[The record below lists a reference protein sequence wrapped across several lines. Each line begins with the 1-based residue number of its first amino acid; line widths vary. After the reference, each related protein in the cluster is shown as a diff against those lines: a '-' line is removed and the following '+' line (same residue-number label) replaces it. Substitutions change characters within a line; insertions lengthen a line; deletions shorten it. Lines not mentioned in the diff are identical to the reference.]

1 MKRHV
6 IFGPCPGAFP
16 ANLLRAAALCLGWLV
31 AGWAT
36 AAEAAEALA
45 NASAVRRLSPAEAA
59 ESRPVQ
65 ISGVVVVLAE
75 ATPAVV
81 LIDETDGVYVRTQRV
96 LGTRLRVGDR
106 VAVTGIT
113 APGDFA
119 PIVVA
124 TEVRRLGAAPLPP
137 PTRTTL
143 AEVAT
148 GGFDADW
155 VEVEGIV
162 RDGQLVPRVA
172 DPNGRG
178 TLLVLAWADT
188 RIRVRVQAELDVASL
203 IDAKVRVR
211 GICFNLHNTNRQ
223 FVSAS
228 LMCSGADAV
237 TVLVSPPAD
246 PFALPVRRAGDLL
259 QFDPDG
265 FTGHRVR
272 VQGIV
277 THQKAG
283 DTLWIRDGRRGLRV
297 VSEAAGQISP
307 GETVDIVGFIDRG
320 GFGPSLVDAS
330 FRRIGAGDPPEP
342 IWIEDL
348 EQAAL
353 HEADLVSI
361 EAGLREI
368 NVDPAGVRL
377 LLDWKGEAIEGLLAG
392 ETRETLP
399 KDWQPGSRV
408 RVAGICAVPLPV
420 GRRESGLWT
429 ATNFQLLLRTPADLA
444 VVVPAPWW
452 NPERLNQLLAVSALI
467 LLLVIV
473 VLGISWRRQVVRR
486 ETERKMA
493 EAEFSAIL
501 GERNR
506 MARDIHDSLAQGLNA
521 VSMQLELAKNAAG
534 QGTEKVLPHVST
546 AHVIVRSCLNEA
558 RESIWN
564 MRSHALEQTDLAG
577 ALENVLRQLGSG
589 LAIDSKVVVVGR
601 RRRLAPQLENDL
613 LRIGQEAIANTI
625 KHSGASRLEVRL
637 EFGADVVRL
646 RVSDN
651 GHGFDADAGG
661 AGGGHYGLAGI
672 RERVAQMHAR
682 LDLVSDAAGG
692 TALTVEVPSP
702 DGSRHAAVPV

>member
-1 MKRHV
+1 MESSPF
-6 IFGPCPGAFP
+6 FGMRRRVFSAP
-16 ANLLRAAALCLGWLV
+16 LLRLMALCLGGLAV
-31 AGWAT
+31 GWPSTAM
-36 AAEAAEALA
+36 AAETLA
-45 NASAVRRLSPAEAA
+45 TASAVRRLAPAEAA

-65 ISGVVVVLAE
+65 IAGVVVVLGE

-81 LIDETDGVYVRTQRV
+81 VIDETDGVYVRTQRV
-96 LGTRLRVGDR
+96 SGMRLHVGDR
-106 VAVTGIT
+106 VAVTGVT

-124 TEVRRLGAAPLPP
+124 TAVRRLGSAPLPP

-155 VEVEGIV
+155 VEVEGVV
-162 RDGQLVPRVA
+162 RDGQLVPRV
-172 DPNGRG
+172 PEGLGRG
-178 TLLVLAWADT
+178 TLLVVAWADT
-188 RIRVRVQAELDVASL
+188 RMRVRVQAELDVASL
-203 IDAKVRVR
+203 IDARVRVR
-211 GICFNLHNTNRQ
+211 GVCFNLHNTNRQ

-228 LMCSGADAV
+228 LMSSGADAV
-237 TVLVSPPAD
+237 TVLAAPPPD
-246 PFALPVRRAGDLL
+246 PFALPVRRAGELL
-259 QFDPDG
+259 QFDPEG

-283 DTLWIRDGRRGLRV
+283 DALWIRDGRRGLRV

-320 GFGPSLVDAS
+320 GFGPSLVDAV
-330 FRRIGAGDPPEP
+330 FRRVGAGDPPEP
-342 IWIEDL
+342 IWIEDF
-348 EQAAL
+348 EAAAL

-392 ETRETLP
+392 VTRETLP
-399 KDWQPGSRV
+399 EDWQPGSRV
-408 RVAGICAVPLPV
+408 RVAGICSVPLPA

-429 ATNFQLLLRTPADLA
+429 VTNFQLLLRTPADLA

-452 NPERLNQLLAVSALI
+452 NPARLNQILAGSAL
-467 LLLVIV
+467 LLLLGIV

-521 VSMQLELAKNAAG
+521 VSMQLELAKNAAA
-534 QGTEKVLPHVST
+534 QGAEKVLPHVST

-577 ALENVLRQLGSG
+577 ALENVLLQVGSG
-589 LAIDSKVVVVGR
+589 MQLEARVTVTGR

-625 KHSGASRLEVRL
+625 KHAGASRLDVRL
-637 EFGADVVRL
+637 EYGSDVVRL
-646 RVSDN
+646 RVADN
-651 GHGFDADAGG
+651 GRGFDAGTRPDGN
-661 AGGGHYGLAGI
+661 GHYGLAGI

-682 LDLVSDAAGG
+682 FDLRSTAAG
-692 TALTVEVPSP
+692 TTLTVEVPTP
-702 DGSRHAAVPV
+702 DGSRHGGEPR